1 MEPNDVLFTVRQRG
15 NKVVVTMKTV
25 NEEGDV
31 VLYPGAPAEQVI
43 EAFRVKFPHANV
55 MVHNLGI
62 Q

>member
-1 MEPNDVLFTVRQRG
+1 MEANEVLFTIRQRG
-15 NKVVVTMKTV
+15 AKVVVTMKTV

-43 EAFRVKFPHANV
+43 EAFKMKFPHANV
-55 MVHNLGI
+55 VVHNLGI